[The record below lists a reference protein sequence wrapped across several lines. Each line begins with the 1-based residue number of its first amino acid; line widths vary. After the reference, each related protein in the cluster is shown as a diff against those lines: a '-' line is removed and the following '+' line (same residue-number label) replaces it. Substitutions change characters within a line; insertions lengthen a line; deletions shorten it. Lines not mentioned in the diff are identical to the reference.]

1 MSEHLNAVMRNGALG
16 TGARLLWWELN
27 QWITDDLPICFPT
40 QVVLAKSLGVSRISI
55 IRWLQEL
62 KGHGLVVDV
71 PRRYGNAYELQLG
84 ELVVDSSA
92 HRVSD

>member
-1 MSEHLNAVMRNGALG
+1 MRNGHLS

-27 QWITDDLPICFPT
+27 QWITNDLPVCFPT
-40 QVVLAKSLGVSRISI
+40 QVVLARNLGVSRQSI

-62 KGHGLVVDV
+62 KDKGLVSKV

-84 ELVVDSSA
+84 ELVVD
-92 HRVSD
+92 